1 MSKRSDTK
9 RWLATHRNDPYVK
22 AAQADN
28 YRSRAA
34 YKLAEIDEKDRLLA
48 RARCVID
55 LGAAP
60 GGWSQYCRRMSPKA
74 RVIALDRL
82 EMDPIDGVEFMQVDF
97 SEQAG
102 LDRLM
107 ATLGDDRVDLVLS
120 DMAPNLSGV
129 RAADQAGVMHLAE
142 LSLELCKDVLAPGG
156 AMLIKVF
163 MGDGFEQLIADMRG
177 RFDKVATRKPK
188 ASRDASREM
197 YLLGAGWRS

>member
-9 RWLATHRNDPYVK
+9 RWLAAHRNDPYVK

-34 YKLAEIDEKDRLLA
+34 YKLAEIDDKDRLLA
-48 RARCVID
+48 RARCVVD

-60 GGWSQYCRRMSPKA
+60 GGWSQYCRRMAPQA

-82 EMDPIDGVEFMQVDF
+82 EMEPIDGVEFMQVDF

-107 ATLGDDRVDLVLS
+107 TTLGDDRVDLVLS

-142 LSLELCKDVLAPGG
+142 LSLEFCKDVLAPDG

-163 MGDGFEQLIADMRG
+163 MGHGFEQLIADMRG
-177 RFDKVATRKPK
+177 RFSKVATRKPK

>member
-9 RWLATHRNDPYVK
+9 RWLEAHRNDPYVK

-34 YKLAEIDEKDRLLA
+34 YKLAEIDDKDKLLA

-60 GGWSQYCRRMSPKA
+60 GGWSQYCRRVAPSA

-82 EMDPIDGVEFMQVDF
+82 EMDPIDGVECMQVDF
-97 SEQAG
+97 AEQAG
-102 LDRLM
+102 IDQLM
-107 ATLGDDRVDLVLS
+107 AALGGDGVDLVLS

-142 LSLELCKDVLAPGG
+142 LSLEFCKDVMAPGG

-163 MGDGFEQLIADMRG
+163 MGDGFDQLIVEMR
-177 RFDKVATRKPK
+177 RHFTKVATRKPK

-197 YLLGAGWRS
+197 YLMGSGWRS

>member
-1 MSKRSDTK
+1 MSKRSDTR
-9 RWLATHRNDPYVK
+9 RWLDAHRNDPYVK

-34 YKLAEIDEKDRLLA
+34 YKLAEIDGRDRLLA
-48 RARCVID
+48 SARCVVD

-60 GGWSQYCRRMSPKA
+60 GGWSQYCRRVAPAA

-82 EMDPIDGVEFMQVDF
+82 PMDPIDGVEFLGGDF

-102 LDRLM
+102 LDRLT
-107 ATLGDDRVDLVLS
+107 AALGDDRVDLVLS

-129 RAADQAGVMHLAE
+129 RAADQASVMHLAE
-142 LSLELCKDVLAPGG
+142 LSLAFCTDVLAPGG
-156 AMLIKVF
+156 NVLMKVF
-163 MGDGFEQLIADMRG
+163 MGEGFDQMIAEMRG
-177 RFDKVATRKPK
+177 AFTRVATRKPK

-197 YLLGAGWRS
+197 YLLGAGWRT